1 MARARFRERLCELYR
16 GTSRRAAAF
25 QYGMLAL
32 DLGVVGVFVILSF
45 LDPRRSVVIVVDLV
59 LAVLLGIDYALR
71 LWTADSRLRFVTRP
85 WALADLAVI
94 VTLLMPAI
102 TESYAFLRVLRA
114 VRILRSYHVLGLLK
128 RRFHWFRDHDA
139 VVVAVLNLVVFIFI
153 VTALV
158 YVTQTRVNPKIANYV
173 DALYFTVTTLTTTG
187 FGDIT
192 METVGGRLLAVVIMV
207 VGITLFVR
215 LGQALFRPQK
225 VFFPCPQCGLRR
237 HDPDAVHC
245 KHCGHV
251 LNIPDEGYD

>member
-1 MARARFRERLCELYR
+1 MEPLRQHLCELYR
-16 GTSRRAAAF
+16 GTSPRAAAF

-32 DLGVVGVFVILSF
+32 DLAVIAVFVMLSF
-45 LDPRRSVVIVVDLV
+45 LDPRRAVVVAIDLA
-59 LAVLLGIDYALR
+59 LATVLGIDYALR
-71 LWTADSRLRFVTRP
+71 LWTSDARLKFALRP
-85 WALADLAVI
+85 GALADLAVI
-94 VTLLMPAI
+94 VTLLMPAV
-102 TESYAFLRVLRA
+102 TESYAFLRVMRA
-114 VRILRSYHVLGLLK
+114 LRILRSYHVLGLLK
-128 RRFHWFRDHDA
+128 RRSRWIAAHEA
-139 VVVAVLNLVVFIFI
+139 VILALLNLLAFIFI

-158 YVTQTRVNPKIANYV
+158 YVTQVRVNPKITNYV

-207 VGITLFVR
+207 VGISLFVR
-215 LGQALFRPQK
+215 LAQALFRPQK
-225 VFFPCPQCGLRR
+225 VFYPCPQCGLQR